1 MRTALTSTLLA
12 LLPLL
17 VVAEFATAQEEAPI
31 DGGSAT
37 MAEKPDG
44 SGPVQRPRSTDL
56 VFEREVFDYP
66 QFTRRNPFV
75 ALVASEGGP
84 RFEQIQLR
92 GVIYSDDPGESVALL
107 GIGTLNDQVG
117 PTQAAPSSGTS
128 RSRRVRVGGTWGN
141 VRVLEIRRTEI
152 LVEVEEFGLT
162 EQRTMRMPP
171 RGQGD

>member
-1 MRTALTSTLLA
+1 MKTPLTPTLLA
-12 LLPLL
+12 LLSLL
-17 VVAEFATAQEEAPI
+17 AIADVATAQEEGPI
-31 DGGSAT
+31 DGAQGAVDGSEHAS
-37 MAEKPDG
+37 MAE
-44 SGPVQRPRSTDL
+44 QPRSTDL
-56 VFEREVFDYP
+56 VFEREVFEYP

-92 GVIYSDDPGESVALL
+92 GIIYSDVPSESVALL
-107 GIGTLNDQVG
+107 GIGSVSEQRGVAQT
-117 PTQAAPSSGTS
+117 TTSGTS
-128 RSRRVRVGGTWGN
+128 RSRRVRIGGTWGN
-141 VRVLEIRRTEI
+141 VRVLEIHRTEI

>member
-1 MRTALTSTLLA
+1 MLLA

-17 VVAEFATAQEEAPI
+17 VVADVATAQEEAPV
-31 DGGSAT
+31 DGVLTAEQASSARP
-37 MAEKPDG
+37 A
-44 SGPVQRPRSTDL
+44 QHPRSTDL

-66 QFTRRNPFV
+66 RFTRRNPFV

-84 RFEQIQLR
+84 RYEQIQLR
-92 GVIYSDDPGESVALL
+92 GIIYSDDPGESVALL
-107 GIGTLNDQVG
+107 GIGTVAEQG
-117 PTQAAPSSGTS
+117 GGAQAASTSGTS

>member
-1 MRTALTSTLLA
+1 MKTPLTPTLFA

-17 VVAEFATAQEEAPI
+17 VVANAAMAQEGGAIEGGQVAVAGSPHAS
-31 DGGSAT
+31 GSA
-37 MAEKPDG
+37 E
-44 SGPVQRPRSTDL
+44 RPRSTDL

-66 QFTRRNPFV
+66 QFTRRNPFL
-75 ALVASEGGP
+75 ALLASEGGP
-84 RFEQIQLR
+84 RYEQIRLR
-92 GVIYSDDPGESVALL
+92 GIIYSEAPEESVALL
-107 GIGTLNDQVG
+107 GIGAVAEQG
-117 PTQAAPSSGTS
+117 SAAQAPTNGTS